1 MFFRIFPFHKVL
13 LAGDKRGQLLNAD
26 RLPGVE
32 EVVHVPDG
40 LLALARRLCR
50 AGVLW
55 FTLGALLAVF
65 VVLESRLPRL
75 SDILLV
81 LIKNTDASILS
92 YPVLNFSWVDPHGQL
107 TGKYL
112 AQEL

>member
-13 LAGDKRGQLLNAD
+13 LAGDKRSQLLNAD
-26 RLPGVE
+26 IPGVE
-32 EVVHVPDG
+32 EVVVHVPDG
-40 LLALARRLCR
+40 FLTTQLCR

-55 FTLGALLAVF
+55 FTLDALLAVF

-92 YPVLNFSWVDPHGQL
+92 YPVLDFSWVDPHGQL

-112 AQEL
+112 VQEL